1 VSAPTLLPPATARDT
16 VRAWALAPGWL
27 ACGLLAAVFVFDP
40 AVPLWAQ
47 YLPLA
52 LSVLLVGLPHGAL
65 DHLVPS
71 RLRGEPATVRSLGGV
86 GLLYAVLGGAYAA
99 GWFLAPAACFVGF
112 VLLTLAH
119 WGQGDV
125 HALVALAGGEHLR
138 SRGQRALAA
147 VVRGGF
153 PMLVPL
159 VAFPEQYRRVAE
171 AVVAPFLGG
180 TASLAPAFTPRVR
193 LAAAAGF
200 ALLVAAH
207 LVVGYRRRSGSGGFR
222 RDAGETLLLGV
233 FFSTVPPIAAV
244 GTYFCLWHATRH
256 VARLVLL
263 DPPAVDA
270 LARAEVG
277 PAIRRFARQ
286 AAPLTLA
293 ALAFLAALYLL
304 VPRPPTTVE
313 GFVGL
318 YLVLIA
324 ALTLP
329 HVVIVAWMDRVQGV
343 WSPRAA

>member
-1 VSAPTLLPPATARDT
+1 MSAPTLVPPATARDT
-16 VRAWALAPGWL
+16 VRAWALVPGWL
-27 ACGLLAAVFVFDP
+27 ACGLLVAVFVFDP

-52 LSVLLVGLPHGAL
+52 LSVVLVGLPHGAL

-71 RLRGEPATVRSLGGV
+71 RLRGEPATARSLAAV

-99 GWFLAPAACFVGF
+99 GWFLVPAACFVGF
-112 VLLTLAH
+112 ILLTLAH

-125 HALVALAGGEHLR
+125 HALVALAGGDHLR
-138 SRGQRALAA
+138 TRPQRALAA

-171 AVVAPFLGG
+171 ALVAPFLGD
-180 TASLAPAFTPRVR
+180 ASALAVAFAPRTR
-193 LAAAAGF
+193 LAVGVGF

-207 LVVGYRRRSGSGGFR
+207 LTLGYLRRGTGRGFQ
-222 RDAGETLLLGV
+222 RDVGETLLLGV
-233 FFSTVPPIAAV
+233 FFSTVPPILAV
-244 GTYFCLWHATRH
+244 GTYFCLWHAARH

-270 LARAEVG
+270 LSRDEVG
-277 PAIRRFARQ
+277 PAIGRFARQ

-293 ALAFLAALYLL
+293 SLGFLVALYLL
-304 VPRPPTTVE
+304 VPQQPSTVE

-329 HVVIVAWMDRVQGV
+329 HVVVVAWMDRAQGV
-343 WSPRAA
+343 WSPRVV

>member
-1 VSAPTLLPPATARDT
+1 MSSPTLFPPATARDT

-40 AVPLWAQ
+40 VVPLWAQ

-52 LSVLLVGLPHGAL
+52 LSVVLVGLPHGAL

-71 RLRGEPATVRSLGGV
+71 RLRGEPATRRSLAAV
-86 GLLYAVLGGAYAA
+86 GLLYAVLGGGYAA

-125 HALVALAGGEHLR
+125 HALVALAGGDHLR
-138 SRGQRALAA
+138 SRPQRVLAA

-171 AVVAPFLGG
+171 AVVAPFFGNTDLL
-180 TASLAPAFTPRVR
+180 ASAFAPRVR
-193 LAAAAGF
+193 VAVAVGF
-200 ALLVAAH
+200 TLLVAAH
-207 LVVGYRRRSGSGGFR
+207 LALGYLRRSGSGGFR
-222 RDAGETLLLGV
+222 RDVGETLLLGG
-233 FFSTVPPIAAV
+233 FFSTVPPILAV
-244 GTYFCLWHATRH
+244 GTYFCLWHAARH

-270 LARAEVG
+270 LSRDDVG
-277 PAIRRFARQ
+277 VALGRFARQ
-286 AAPLTLA
+286 AAPLTLVS
-293 ALAFLAALYLL
+293 LGFLVALYLL

-329 HVVIVAWMDRVQGV
+329 HVVVVAWMDRVQEV